1 MKEEIE
7 FTKWCFTNH
16 KYVYDLREDTW
27 FHIKTFKTYTWEDI
41 YKLYSK
47 LNNISTNE
55 EKNV

>member
-27 FHIKTFKTYTWEDI
+27 FHIKSFKTYTWDEI
-41 YKLYSK
+41 YDHYIKLTK
-47 LNNISTNE
+47 LKNE
-55 EKNV
+55 QKNL

>member
-27 FHIKTFKTYTWEDI
+27 FHIKSFKTYTWDEI
-41 YKLYSK
+41 YYHYIKLTK
-47 LNNISTNE
+47 LKNE
-55 EKNV
+55 QKNL